1 MSLLSFPEKKDML
14 IDSLRSN
21 NLSSLAIIGME
32 KNVGK
37 TTVLN
42 HLIQEAKAVG
52 FTPTL
57 AITSIGRDGEEKD
70 LVTSTMKPKIYVY
83 PGTLVATARDFLKH
97 CDLTKEILATTGI
110 STSVGEV
117 VIFRAKSAG
126 FVEIAGPS
134 GVEDARRIKDLFLE
148 IDPDSFYLV
157 DGALSRKSTAG
168 HFLTDGAIL
177 ATGAALDHS
186 MAKVVE
192 KTLTMVEIFES
203 PEIEQEDRLL
213 IEEPL
218 STSRLLLLG
227 EGITTLE
234 TDLAFTAA
242 RELAEKITPSTRLI
256 AARGVITDSFIT
268 TLMAGADLRGKTLVI
283 EDATRLFV
291 GTDLCRRLKRLDL
304 DIRVLQKI
312 KLIGLTINPFSPRGI
327 HFDSVALEKALRQGT
342 SIPIYDV
349 GRKDASIS
357 KRT

>member
-1 MSLLSFPEKKDML
+1 ML
-14 IDSLRSN
+14 IERLRSN

-42 HLIQEAKAVG
+42 HLLQEARDVG
-52 FTPTL
+52 FSRTL

-83 PGTLVATARDFLKH
+83 PGTLVATARDFLKN
-97 CDLTKEILATTGI
+97 CDVTKEILATTGI

-134 GVEDARRIKDLFLE
+134 GVEDARRIKELFLG
-148 IDPDSFYLV
+148 IDANCFYLV

-177 ATGAALDHS
+177 ATGAALDNS

-203 PEIEQEDRLL
+203 PEILPEDRRL
-213 IEEPL
+213 IEKALEKG
-218 STSRLLLLG
+218 RLVLVDD
-227 EGITTLE
+227 EVHTLE
-234 TDLAFTAA
+234 TDLAFTAG
-242 RELAEKITPSTRLI
+242 RELAEKIHKGTRLI
-256 AARGVITDSFIT
+256 AAKGVITDSFLT

-283 EDATRLFV
+283 EDATRLFIS
-291 GTDLCRRLKRLDL
+291 TDLWRKLKRLDL
-304 DIRVLQKI
+304 TIRVLQKI
-312 KLIGLTINPFSPRGI
+312 KLIGLSINPFNPRGI
-327 HFDSVALEKALRQGT
+327 HFDSFSLEKALRTGT
-342 SIPIYDV
+342 TLPIYDV
-349 GRKDASIS
+349 GRKNASIHER
-357 KRT
+357 K